1 MLFCRVMDFSEGGW
15 AEPEQVHP
23 EEAQPEQAQPTEPQP
38 EEAPFVEALGSD
50 GLSPSHPEDWA
61 APEVN
66 QGTSNF
72 VVLIHFST

>member
-15 AEPEQVHP
+15 VEPEQVHL
-23 EEAQPEQAQPTEPQP
+23 EEAQPEQAQP

-66 QGTSNF
+66 QGT
-72 VVLIHFST
+72 L